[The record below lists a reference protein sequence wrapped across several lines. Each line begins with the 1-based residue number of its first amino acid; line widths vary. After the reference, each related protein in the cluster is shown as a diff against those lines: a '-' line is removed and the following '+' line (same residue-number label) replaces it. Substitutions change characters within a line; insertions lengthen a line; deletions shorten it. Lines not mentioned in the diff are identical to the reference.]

1 MNRVTTAKAILD
13 LPMEVLQVEPDIFD
27 FTQSHWEA
35 GCQFFDAIYND
46 DRRTAF
52 QRLIKGPWTGR
63 QLTHFYEQLL
73 EIASLMQEAS
83 SPKSN
88 ELQ

>member
-1 MNRVTTAKAILD
+1 MNRIATAKAIMD

-27 FTQSHWEA
+27 LVQSHFEA
-35 GCQFFDAIYND
+35 GCQFFDALQNE

-52 QRLIKGPWTGR
+52 ERLVKGPWTGR

-73 EIASLMQEAS
+73 EIASLIQEAS
-83 SPKSN
+83 KGKSN